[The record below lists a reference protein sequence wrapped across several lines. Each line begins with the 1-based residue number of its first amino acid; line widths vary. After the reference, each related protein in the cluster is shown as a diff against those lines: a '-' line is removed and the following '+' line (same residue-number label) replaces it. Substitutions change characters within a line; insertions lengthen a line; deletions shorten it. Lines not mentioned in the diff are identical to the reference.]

1 MSFQMEGGSGAFDA
15 GRAMVASSNSVVGV
29 GGYHHHQEERKSMN
43 GYADSVHMPVMAAPS
58 RERGGVSHLS
68 SSSSDGKSE
77 NGPPTPVSQT
87 AEERISH
94 VLAEKQQQQQ
104 PPQHSFQLP
113 VHTVQMQMP
122 IPYYNHRQHLLN
134 ATTPA
139 PAPPPPAAP
148 PAAAQVPVAVA
159 EEEVVQEAEEEE
171 EPAQPIKRTR
181 RTKERIRRIHLP
193 VREGMDELSSS
204 EGSGSEWDEPVLA
217 EGQKLP
223 PGYSGRRRVK
233 KPTDGKIKPAYYYPT
248 EGHTRGVPVFEPTY
262 EEFKDFNS

>member
-1 MSFQMEGGSGAFDA
+1 MEGGSGAFDA
-15 GRAMVASSNSVVGV
+15 GGRAMASSNSAVGG
-29 GGYHHHQEERKSMN
+29 GGYHYQEGRKGVN
-43 GYADSVHMPVMAAPS
+43 GYTDSIHMPVMATAAS
-58 RERGGVSHLS
+58 REGGVSHLS

-94 VLAEKQQQQQ
+94 VAEKQQQQQQQ

-113 VHTVQMQMP
+113 VHTVQMP
-122 IPYYNHRQHLLN
+122 IPYYNHRQHLN
-134 ATTPA
+134 ATIPV
-139 PAPPPPAAP
+139 PAPPPATAQASPAP
-148 PAAAQVPVAVA
+148 QVQAAA
-159 EEEVVQEAEEEE
+159 EEEVVEQEEE